1 MTAKSTNFGDLLE
14 PGLRQ
19 ILFNKF
25 SQYPEEY
32 AVVFNVDTS
41 TRDREKESTLSGL
54 GSMPQ
59 KNKGASISYDDPY
72 QGYDYTYT
80 HVTYGLGFRVER
92 ELWEDDLYG
101 KIKRM
106 PEALARSARAT
117 YEVVA
122 ADIFN
127 NAFDNTYTY
136 GDGKELCATDH
147 PLLGGGTEQNEL
159 STASDLAVASLQQAI
174 NDLEETVDDR
184 NILLALRGMLLVVP
198 PELKWTARE
207 LLGSAQKPG
216 TSTNDANALLDE
228 DLKYFV
234 WHYLTDP
241 DAWFLLI
248 RQDELEVKFFWRR
261 RLDFGQGNDFDTE
274 DAKFKATMRFS
285 VGVTDWRGVFGTPG
299 AA

>member
-1 MTAKSTNFGDLLE
+1 MTAISAQFGDLLE

-25 SQYPEEY
+25 NQYPEEY
-32 AVVFNVDTS
+32 AMVFNVDTS
-41 TRDREKESTLSGL
+41 GRDTEKESTLTGL
-54 GSMPQ
+54 GSMPE
-59 KNKGASISYDDPY
+59 KNKGGAITYDDPY

-101 KIKRM
+101 KIKKM
-106 PEALARSARAT
+106 PQALARSARAT
-117 YEVVA
+117 YEVTA
-122 ADIFN
+122 ADLFN
-127 NAFDNTYTY
+127 NAFDTNTY
-136 GDGKELCATDH
+136 GDGKALCADDH
-147 PLLGGGTEQNEL
+147 PLVGGGTEQNEL
-159 STASDLAVASLQQAI
+159 STPADLAVASLQQAI
-174 NDLEETVDDR
+174 NDIADTVDDR
-184 NILLALRGMLLVVP
+184 SILLALKAVTLVVP
-198 PELKWTARE
+198 SELKWTARE

-216 TSTNDANALLDE
+216 GSTNDANALLDE

-234 WHYLTDP
+234 WHYLTDA

-248 RQDELEVKFFWRR
+248 PQGDLEIKFFWRR